1 MAETDYYQ
9 VLGVERNASQEEI
22 KKAYRKMSRK
32 YHPDIAGQE
41 YEEKFKEVNTAYEV
55 LSDSDKRRMYDQG
68 VDPLSS
74 SGSAGPTGFTDMSD
88 IFSTF
93 FGGAFS
99 GGASSGPLPRV
110 QPGRDSL
117 ASTSVDLKT
126 IVFGGV
132 HNVTIHTFA
141 VCPDCSGNGSADG
154 KPPVT
159 CPECHGSGSVQTVR
173 RTLLGQMVSSQ
184 PCARCQGFGNII
196 EHPCPTCSGHGRV
209 QTDRTIGVNI
219 PAGIEDDTR
228 LRLSGQGE
236 VGEGGGPAGDLFV
249 DVTVKQDKQF
259 TRQGDDLHC
268 WITIPMTWAVLGHR
282 TTVSSFDGDQDIDIP
297 AGSQYEST
305 VSLEGLGV
313 TNVRDNSRRGKLV
326 VHLLVSIPDKVNQ
339 QERKLLEDFAAKRR
353 DDEFSP
359 EQSSQPLQAPRGF
372 FERLRHAFS

>member
-1 MAETDYYQ
+1 M
-9 VLGVERNASQEEI
+9 
-22 KKAYRKMSRK
+22 
-32 YHPDIAGQE
+32 
-41 YEEKFKEVNTAYEV
+41 
-55 LSDSDKRRMYDQG
+55 
-68 VDPLSS
+68 
-74 SGSAGPTGFTDMSD
+74 
-88 IFSTF
+88 
-93 FGGAFS
+93 
-99 GGASSGPLPRV
+99 
-110 QPGRDSL
+110 
-117 ASTSVDLKT
+117 
-126 IVFGGV
+126 
-132 HNVTIHTFA
+132 
-141 VCPDCSGNGSADG
+141 
-154 KPPVT
+154 
-159 CPECHGSGSVQTVR
+159 
-173 RTLLGQMVSSQ
+173 
-184 PCARCQGFGNII
+184 
-196 EHPCPTCSGHGRV
+196 
-209 QTDRTIGVNI
+209 
-219 PAGIEDDTR
+219 
-228 LRLSGQGE
+228 SGQGE